1 MQETQTRKIRVLG
14 FKEEK
19 ERREVVEERAKVKLK
34 IKEFTEDQIQNLSL
48 MGNKMCVRT
57 KK

>member
-1 MQETQTRKIRVLG
+1 
-14 FKEEK
+14 
-19 ERREVVEERAKVKLK
+19 VEERAKVKLK